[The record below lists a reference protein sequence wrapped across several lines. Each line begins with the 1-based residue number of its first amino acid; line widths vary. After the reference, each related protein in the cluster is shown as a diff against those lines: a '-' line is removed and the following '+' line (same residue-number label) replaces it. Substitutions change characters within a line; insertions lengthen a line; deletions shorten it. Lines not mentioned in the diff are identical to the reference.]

1 MWCKKKKL
9 VAFLI
14 AVICILNVVPVMA
27 KEKKGIPVSELEITS
42 VQVNGETI
50 YVPMKKS
57 EVTSVRLASNIT
69 GEKVEFF
76 IPVTDSAKQYNEK
89 LIHDMKQRLTT
100 TDQSLDSAGYMTA
113 TSVINYT
120 KDYYNSHP
128 RIKMTSF
135 SVDNNKGVDS
145 YLVGLGQPSATVYQL
160 GYYGP
165 GGHPEVMDQKKNY
178 TFGWGKTQT
187 VPSSWL
193 PVCTDIGSHTRGI
206 QYTATLIYSNGNN
219 TTRTEKCSFF
229 HRCG

>member
-1 MWCKKKKL
+1 MK
-9 VAFLI
+9 I
-14 AVICILNVVPVMA
+14 SIL
-27 KEKKGIPVSELEITS
+27 EKG
-42 VQVNGETI
+42 
-50 YVPMKKS
+50 
-57 EVTSVRLASNIT
+57 
-69 GEKVEFF
+69 EFF

-89 LIHDMKQRLTT
+89 LIHDMKQKLTT

-165 GGHPEVMDQKKNY
+165 GGHPEVMDPKKNF
-178 TFGWGKTQT
+178 TF
-187 VPSSWL
+187 VR
-193 PVCTDIGSHTRGI
+193 RGNAIFLWYRI
-206 QYTATLIYSNGNN
+206 QIYGIYLYKD
-219 TTRTEKCSFF
+219 RYVL
-229 HRCG
+229 RQRR